1 MNVNRDHHTTEA
13 APLTQMVRSLIVT
26 VGILLSCVAL
36 AGLVLAVL
44 ILAPSAVLWLL
55 E

>member
-1 MNVNRDHHTTEA
+1 MNVNWDHHTTEA
-13 APLTQMVRSLIVT
+13 VPWTQTVRRLIVT
-26 VGILLSCVAL
+26 AGILLSYVAL

-44 ILAPSAVLWLL
+44 ILAPSALLWLL